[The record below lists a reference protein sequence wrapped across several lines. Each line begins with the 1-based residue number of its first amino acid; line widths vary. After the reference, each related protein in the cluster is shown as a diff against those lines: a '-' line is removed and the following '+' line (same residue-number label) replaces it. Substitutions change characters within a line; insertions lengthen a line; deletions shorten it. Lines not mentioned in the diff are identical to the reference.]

1 MKIKELYRQ
10 LVPRPRTPVTWM
22 RAVPLI
28 SFLVLYAV
36 LCIGLEQSGV
46 LLFARPWAFALILF
60 SVWVWWLSIAGYG
73 GLSKGR
79 ALAALISRLVMLG
92 LFVMLIA
99 EPRSVRVRDVIS
111 VVYAVDHSDSIG
123 ESSVET
129 ALDFVIN
136 TVNGKPQTDE
146 AGLVVFGRNSAV
158 ELPPRVSFP
167 YEALNSRIDRDAT
180 NLQQTLSLAAA
191 MLPEENRGR
200 IVLISDGTETEGSI
214 SRVLDELKSR
224 DIAVDVLPL
233 HYEYDKEIWLEN
245 LELPRFVKLGE
256 NYEAAIVLSSLKPG
270 KGKLVLREN
279 GKVVGNPQ
287 EVTFKAGKNRYV
299 IPIYLRTPG
308 FYEYSA
314 TIETER
320 GEDHLTENNTV
331 LNYIYVEGEGK
342 VLIVTNPATP
352 GDEAA
357 NTKKDW
363 QSLENAI
370 REGERNVETI
380 SAYEFPSDSLSLMP
394 YDAIVFVNVPA
405 DAFNVIQLK
414 AVHDAI
420 FNQGI
425 GFMMV
430 GGENSF
436 GPGGYHRT
444 VIEDALPVTMDITK
458 KKVLPKGALAIILHT
473 CEFPEGNTWGK
484 RITKQAIKVLGAQDE
499 VGVLVYDF
507 MDGEKWLFKLMPA
520 GDYEKMVPKING
532 AQIGDMPS
540 FANTMQLG
548 LNGLIKSDASTKHMI
563 IISDGDPQPPTPQ
576 LIGQFLKNK
585 VSVSMVAIFP
595 HGGEDISKMRDIAGV
610 TGGRYYFPS
619 DPNQLP
625 SIFIKESKTL
635 KRSMIQNET
644 ITPEV
649 GMISPVLKG
658 IAAIPQLH
666 GYVLTTIKPRAEG
679 VLNAPEKEEAE
690 GEIDPILSFWRYGLG
705 TTAAFTSDLSP
716 NWGADWVNW
725 DQYRAFVKQLMI
737 KISRVQK
744 QDHLKMWSHTSGN
757 KATIMVE
764 DFHPEESFL
773 NVAARISGPHDRQE
787 TVVLKQVSPRRY
799 QATVPLWG
807 KGRYQVISVGKSGD
821 REDHANGGFIVS
833 YSPEFLRF
841 RSNPIVLDEIAE
853 RTGGKRLSLE
863 DTSDDIYGRR
873 DPKMSSNPIFDWF
886 LIALAILVPLDVGI
900 RRIQIDWYVIK
911 GWFQFGKDD
920 KNSTATMGALLQR
933 KQDITEEM
941 DSRRGQPDPLNQQST
956 IAKLQEQRQQTTR
969 SPEPG
974 KTETRPP
981 DKKTK
986 EPPAPPAGSAEGNQ
1000 STTGRLLDLKR
1011 RRNSDED
1018 KDK

>member
-28 SFLVLYAV
+28 FFLVLYAG

-46 LLFARPWAFALILF
+46 LLFARPWAFVLILF

-79 ALAALISRLVMLG
+79 ALAALISRLLMLG

-111 VVYAVDHSDSIG
+111 VVYAVDLSDSIG
-123 ESSVET
+123 ESSVES
-129 ALDFVIN
+129 ALEFVMK
-136 TVNGKPQTDE
+136 TVTEKPQTDE

-214 SRVLDELKSR
+214 SQVLDELKSR

-233 HYEYDKEIWLEN
+233 QYEYDKEVWLEN

-256 NYEAAIVLSSLKPG
+256 NYEAAVVLSSLKPG
-270 KGKLVLREN
+270 SGKLVLREN
-279 GKVVGNPQ
+279 GQPIYEK
-287 EVTFKAGKNRYV
+287 EVAFKAGKNRYV
-299 IPIYLRTPG
+299 VPIYLRSAG
-308 FYEYSA
+308 YYEYSA
-314 TIETER
+314 TIETKR
-320 GEDHLTENNTV
+320 DEDQIRENNTV
-331 LNYIYVEGEGK
+331 LNYIFVEGEGK
-342 VLIVTNPATP
+342 VLVVTDPA
-352 GDEAA
+352 GDER
-357 NTKKDW
+357 DW
-363 QSLENAI
+363 QPLVKAI
-370 REGERNVETI
+370 QEGERVVETV

-414 AVHDAI
+414 AVHDSV

-430 GGENSF
+430 GGDNSF

-499 VGVLVYDF
+499 VGVLVYDY

-576 LIGQFLKNK
+576 LLGQFVKNK

-595 HGGEDISKMRDIAGV
+595 HGGQDISSMRGIAGA

-658 IAAIPQLH
+658 IAAIPPLH
-666 GYVLTTIKPRAEG
+666 GYVLSTIKPRAEG
-679 VLNAPEKEEAE
+679 VLNAPEKKDAE

-725 DQYRAFVKQLMI
+725 DHYQAFVKQLMI

-807 KGRYQVISVGKSGD
+807 KGRYQVMSIGKTGD
-821 REDHANGGFIVS
+821 REDHANGGFIVP

-841 RSNPIVLDEIAE
+841 RSNPIVLNQIAE
-853 RTGGKRLSLE
+853 RTGGQKLPL
-863 DTSDDIYGRR
+863 DDASEIIYGRR
-873 DPKMSSNPIFDWF
+873 APKMSSNPIFDWF

-900 RRIQIDWYVIK
+900 RRIQLDWYAIK
-911 GWFQFGKDD
+911 SWFNFGKDD

-933 KQDITEEM
+933 KQDVTEEM
-941 DSRRGQPDPLNQQST
+941 DSRKGPSDQQNQQST
-956 IAKLQEQRQQTTR
+956 IAKLQEQRQQATR
-969 SPEPG
+969 PPETG
-974 KTETRPP
+974 KTETKPP
-981 DKKTK
+981 DKKSK
-986 EPPAPPAGSAEGNQ
+986 EPPVSPAGGSEGNQ
-1000 STTGRLLDLKR
+1000 TTTGRLLDLKR
-1011 RRNSDED
+1011 RRNSDD
-1018 KDK
+1018 DQDQ

>member
-1 MKIKELYRQ
+1 MKIKELYYQ
-10 LVPRPRTPVTWM
+10 LVPQPRAIVTWK
-22 RAVPLI
+22 RALPLI
-28 SFLVLYAV
+28 VFLVLYAIV
-36 LCIGLEQSGV
+36 CFSLEYSGV
-46 LLFARPWAFALILF
+46 LLFARPWAFGLILF
-60 SVWVWWLSIAGYG
+60 SIWVWWLSVAGYG

-79 ALAALISRLVMLG
+79 GLAALLSRLLMLG

-111 VVYAVDHSDSIG
+111 VVYAVDLSDSIG
-123 ESSVET
+123 ESSVDK
-129 ALDFVIN
+129 ALGFVTN
-136 TVNGKPQTDE
+136 TVKEKPQTDE

-167 YEALNSRIDRDAT
+167 FEALNSRIDRDAT

-214 SRVLDELKSR
+214 SQILEELKSR
-224 DIAVDVLPL
+224 DIAVDVLPIQ
-233 HYEYDKEIWLEN
+233 YEYDKEVWLEN

-256 NYEAAIVLSSLKPG
+256 NYEAAVVLSSLKDG
-270 KGKLVLREN
+270 SGKLVLREN
-279 GKVVGNPQ
+279 GEPIYEEDVS
-287 EVTFKAGKNRYV
+287 FKAGKNRFV
-299 IPIYLRTPG
+299 VPIYLRAAG
-308 FYEYSA
+308 YYEYSA
-314 TIETER
+314 TIETKR
-320 GEDHLTENNTV
+320 SEDQIRENNTV
-331 LNYIYVEGEGK
+331 LNYIFVEGEGK
-342 VLIVTNPATP
+342 VLVVTNPT
-352 GDEAA
+352 GDDR
-357 NTKKDW
+357 DW
-363 QSLENAI
+363 QPLVKAI
-370 REGERNVETI
+370 REGERHVETI

-394 YDAIVFVNVPA
+394 YDAILFVNVPA

-414 AVHDAI
+414 AVHDAV

-430 GGENSF
+430 GGENSY

-444 VIEDALPVTMDITK
+444 LIEDALPVTMDITK

-484 RITKQAIKVLGAQDE
+484 RITKQAVKVLGAQDE
-499 VGVLVYDF
+499 VGVLIYDF
-507 MDGEKWLFKLMPA
+507 MGGEKWLFDLTPA

-548 LNGLIKSDASTKHMI
+548 LTGLIKSDASTKHMI
-563 IISDGDPQPPTPQ
+563 IISDGDPQPPSPQ
-576 LIGQFLKNK
+576 LVQRFVQNK

-595 HGGEDISKMRDIAGV
+595 HGGRDISIMRGIAGA

-619 DPNQLP
+619 SPNQLP

-644 ITPEV
+644 FTPEV
-649 GMISPVLKG
+649 GMLSPVLKG
-658 IAAIPQLH
+658 VQEIPPLR
-666 GYVLTTIKPRAEG
+666 GYVLTTIKSRAEG
-679 VLNAPEKEEAE
+679 ILNAPEKKESE
-690 GEIDPILSFWRYGLG
+690 GDIDPVLAFWRYGLG

-725 DQYRAFVKQLMI
+725 DHYQAFVKQLMI

-744 QDHLKMWSHTSGN
+744 QAQLKMWSHTTGN
-757 KATIMVE
+757 NATIMVE

-773 NVAARISGPHDRQE
+773 NVAARIAGPHDREE

-799 QATVPLWG
+799 QVSVPLWG
-807 KGRYQVISVGKSGD
+807 KGRYQVTAIGKAGD
-821 REDHANGGFIVS
+821 REDHTNGGFIVP

-841 RSNPIVLDEIAE
+841 RSNPIVLEEIAE
-853 RTGGKRLSLE
+853 RTGGQRLNPE
-863 DTSDDIYGRR
+863 NAAEVIYGRR
-873 DPKMSSNPIFDWF
+873 EPKQSSNPVFDWL

-900 RRIQIDWYVIK
+900 RRVQLDWYVIK
-911 GWFQFGKDD
+911 GWFRFGPEH
-920 KNSTATMGALLQR
+920 KNSTVTMGALLQR
-933 KQDITEEM
+933 KQDV
-941 DSRRGQPDPLNQQST
+941 GQELDLRKADATATANQLNSQST
-956 IAKLQEQRQQTTR
+956 IAKLQEQKQQ
-969 SPEPG
+969 SPRPVSSEKAG
-974 KTETRPP
+974 KKQPESETKPTSNTP
-981 DKKTK
+981 STDSTDKT
-986 EPPAPPAGSAEGNQ
+986 

-1011 RRNSDED
+1011 KRQTDDE
-1018 KDK
+1018 K

>member
-1 MKIKELYRQ
+1 MKIKDLYYQ
-10 LVPRPRTPVTWM
+10 LVPQPRTAVTWK
-22 RAVPLI
+22 RALSLI
-28 SFLVLYAV
+28 VFLVFYAIV
-36 LCIGLEQSGV
+36 CFSLEYSGV
-46 LLFARPWAFALILF
+46 LLFARPWAFGLILF
-60 SVWVWWLSIAGYG
+60 SIWVWWLSVAGFG

-79 ALAALISRLVMLG
+79 GLAALISRLLMLG

-111 VVYAVDHSDSIG
+111 VVYAVDLSDSIG
-123 ESSVET
+123 ESSVDA
-129 ALDFVIN
+129 ALEFVTK
-136 TVNGKPQTDE
+136 TVTEKPQTDE

-167 YEALNSRIDRDAT
+167 FEALNSRIDRDAT

-214 SRVLDELKSR
+214 SQILEELKSR
-224 DIAVDVLPL
+224 DIAVDVLPIQ
-233 HYEYDKEIWLEN
+233 YEYDKEVWLES

-256 NYEAAIVLSSLKPG
+256 NYEAAVVLSSLKDG
-270 KGKLVLREN
+270 SGKLVLREN
-279 GKVVGNPQ
+279 GEPIYEEQVS
-287 EVTFKAGKNRYV
+287 FKAGKNRFV
-299 IPIYLRTPG
+299 VPIYLRAAG
-308 FYEYSA
+308 YYEYSA
-314 TIETER
+314 SIETKR
-320 GEDHLTENNTV
+320 NEDQIRENNTV
-331 LNYIYVEGEGK
+331 LNYLFVEGEGK
-342 VLIVTNPATP
+342 VLVVTNPA
-352 GDEAA
+352 GDER
-357 NTKKDW
+357 DW
-363 QSLENAI
+363 QSLVKAI

-394 YDAIVFVNVPA
+394 YDAILFVNVPA

-414 AVHDAI
+414 AVHDAV

-430 GGENSF
+430 GGENSY

-444 VIEDALPVTMDITK
+444 LIEDALPVTMDITK

-484 RITKQAIKVLGAQDE
+484 RITKQAVKVLGAQDE
-499 VGVLVYDF
+499 VGVLIFDF
-507 MDGEKWLFKLMPA
+507 MGGEKWLFELTPA

-540 FANTMQLG
+540 FANTMELG
-548 LNGLIKSDASTKHMI
+548 LAGLIKSDAATKHMI
-563 IISDGDPQPPTPQ
+563 IISDGDPQPPSPA
-576 LIGQFLKNK
+576 LIKRFQDNK

-595 HGGEDISKMRDIAGV
+595 HGGRDISTMRGIAGA

-619 DPNQLP
+619 NPNQLP

-658 IAAIPQLH
+658 VEAIHPLH
-666 GYVLTTIKPRAEG
+666 GYVLTTLKSRAEG
-679 VLNAPEKEEAE
+679 VLNAPEKKEAE
-690 GEIDPILSFWRYGLG
+690 GDIDPVLAFWRYGLG

-725 DQYRAFVKQLMI
+725 DHYQAFIKQLMI

-744 QDHLKMWSHTSGN
+744 QAQLKMWSHTTGN
-757 KATIMVE
+757 NATIMVE

-773 NVAARISGPHDRQE
+773 NVAARISGPHDREE

-799 QATVPLWG
+799 QASIPLWG
-807 KGRYQVISVGKSGD
+807 KGRYQVMAVGKSGD
-821 REDHANGGFIVS
+821 REDHTNGGFIVP

-841 RSNPIVLDEIAE
+841 RSNPIVLEEIAE
-853 RTGGKRLSLE
+853 RTGGQRLNPE
-863 DTSDDIYGRR
+863 NAAEVIYGRR
-873 DPKMSSNPIFDWF
+873 DPKQSSNPVFDWL

-900 RRIQIDWYVIK
+900 RRVQLDWYVIK
-911 GWFQFGKDD
+911 GWFGFSSEQKS
-920 KNSTATMGALLQR
+920 STATMGALLQR
-933 KQDITEEM
+933 KQDVGDELELRKGDVTTTA
-941 DSRRGQPDPLNQQST
+941 SQLNSQST
-956 IAKLQEQRQQTTR
+956 IAKLQEEKRQSSRQSQPENTAKKGLEKETKP
-969 SPEPG
+969 SP
-974 KTETRPP
+974 KTPP
-981 DKKTK
+981 TDSG
-986 EPPAPPAGSAEGNQ
+986 ENQ

-1011 RRNSDED
+1011 KRQTDDE
-1018 KDK
+1018 K